1 MPTTTKQN
9 LDKTTG
15 NLEAKLLEINKNLPK
30 LPETATAMIAKYLWV
45 AATAGVIFGVMGI
58 LAILGIGSFSA
69 GLVGELGFMQDAA
82 RMWGEILF
90 GVVGMAAV
98 AVVEFISIKPLKALQ
113 HRGWKLALVAAIL
126 QPIVS
131 VLSKFFGSA
140 GFAGGMSSLIS
151 AIISLALSLYILAQ
165 THEHFVTKK
174 AKVKEAKE
182 VKEAKKAKT
191 EDK

>member
-30 LPETATAMIAKYLWV
+30 LPETATAMIAKYLWI
-45 AATAGVIFGVMGI
+45 ASTAGVIFGVMGI
-58 LAILGIGSFSA
+58 LAILGIGSLGA
-69 GLVGELGFMQDAA
+69 GLVGELGFTQAA
-82 RMWGEILF
+82 MNIWGEVLF
-90 GVVGMAAV
+90 GVAGMAAV
-98 AVVEFISIKPLKALQ
+98 VVVEFISIKPLKALQ

-174 AKVKEAKE
+174 AKVKEVKE
-182 VKEAKKAKT
+182 VKKAKT
-191 EDK
+191 ENK

>member
-45 AATAGVIFGVMGI
+45 AATAGVVFGAMGI

-98 AVVEFISIKPLKALQ
+98 AVVEFISIKPLKTLQ

-131 VLSKFFGSA
+131 VLSKFFGST

-182 VKEAKKAKT
+182 VKKAKT